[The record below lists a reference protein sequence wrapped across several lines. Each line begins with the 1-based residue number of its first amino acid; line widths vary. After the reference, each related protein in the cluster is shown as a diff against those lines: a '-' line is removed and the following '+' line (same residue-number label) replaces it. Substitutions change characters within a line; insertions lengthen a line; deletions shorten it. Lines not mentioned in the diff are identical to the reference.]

1 MLSIAVRR
9 RAERGVTAGL
19 PPRLAAL
26 AAGMVLGEDERIDS
40 GMREE
45 FNRSGLAHLL
55 AVSGQNV
62 TLLAI
67 LAWPLLALAGLG
79 RRGRLVGTLALI
91 ALYVPLTGAGPS
103 IVRAG
108 TMGAAGVVAALAGRP
123 ASRWY
128 ALLLAAA
135 VSHAIDPR
143 AWQDAG
149 WQLSF
154 AAVVGIFAG
163 SKPLRRRL
171 GFLPDTLAEGT
182 ALTVAA
188 TLATAPLMSFH
199 FGQVSL
205 ASLPANVAALPA
217 VAPVMWIG
225 MLSAGVAQVAVWPAT
240 LLNAI
245 AAMRSPTSPRS
256 PTPAPPPGW
265 RCGTSSC
272 PPPLR
277 SSPCTWRLERRW
289 RRAGFPGSHGEG
301 VPARTLGRCGR
312 AAAVALAGLVA
323 ARADSPQPAD
333 PLHRYV
339 PRRRTG
345 RRHPPAGA
353 RRARRADRRRAAGL
367 GCR

>member
-1 MLSIAVRR
+1 
-9 RAERGVTAGL
+9 
-19 PPRLAAL
+19 
-26 AAGMVLGEDERIDS
+26 MVLGEDERIES

-154 AAVVGIFAG
+154 AAVVGIFAAPSRCAGG
-163 SKPLRRRL
+163 S
-171 GFLPDTLAEGT
+171 A
-182 ALTVAA
+182 
-188 TLATAPLMSFH
+188 SFR
-199 FGQVSL
+199 
-205 ASLPANVAALPA
+205 
-217 VAPVMWIG
+217 
-225 MLSAGVAQVAVWPAT
+225 T
-240 LLNAI
+240 
-245 AAMRSPTSPRS
+245 
-256 PTPAPPPGW
+256 
-265 RCGTSSC
+265 
-272 PPPLR
+272 
-277 SSPCTWRLERRW
+277 RW
-289 RRAGFPGSHGEG
+289 RR
-301 VPARTLGRCGR
+301 GR
-312 AAAVALAGLVA
+312 
-323 ARADSPQPAD
+323 
-333 PLHRYV
+333 H
-339 PRRRTG
+339 
-345 RRHPPAGA
+345 
-353 RRARRADRRRAAGL
+353 
-367 GCR
+367 